1 MAGPFRGEGRLVK
14 WLVWKR
20 HTLFMSLWLKEDR
33 RGPGSHW
40 DPCPVCEQGS
50 TSLLLNGV
58 RKHFLH
64 ML

>member
-1 MAGPFRGEGRLVK
+1 
-14 WLVWKR
+14 
-20 HTLFMSLWLKEDR
+20 MSLWLKEDR
-33 RGPGSHW
+33 RGPESHW

-58 RKHFLH
+58 REHFLH